1 MQQSCSSGHGQGVN
15 CLHVSHKNRLSMHNA
30 QLIRDVG
37 QRRGQRSYVKGL
49 VEESAGSAIYLPT
62 FLTRC
67 LPHMPLSVIFLLVN
81 AYIAW
86 RLLPALA
93 DLTAWQIGVAL
104 LIVISAICLQVGLNL
119 RRSRQRRR
127 RGHDVAMMAAFV
139 AMGFLSSLF
148 VLTLLRDV
156 ALAAVWIGSQL
167 GLAVPISAFAVWS
180 ALAVAAAATLMTAWG
195 LINARRTAR
204 VVEVDVPITDL
215 PAPLHGFTIAQ
226 ISDIHVGPTIKGDY
240 LQSIVGAV
248 NRLQADMVA
257 VTGDLV
263 DGSVA
268 QLRSHVAP
276 LSGLTSRHGTYF
288 VTGNHEYYSGVT
300 AWVAELRRLG
310 VNVLLNEHVVL
321 RHNEAALVIAGV
333 TDHSGHHFDE
343 SHRSDP
349 AAAIATAPDNVLR
362 ILLAHQ
368 PRSAAAALQAGF
380 QLQLSGHTHG
390 GQFWPWNLF
399 VRLQQP
405 FTAGLHRLQ
414 SLWVYTSR
422 GTGYW
427 GPPKRFG
434 APSEITH
441 LRLVPCTA

>member
-1 MQQSCSSGHGQGVN
+1 
-15 CLHVSHKNRLSMHNA
+15 
-30 QLIRDVG
+30 
-37 QRRGQRSYVKGL
+37 
-49 VEESAGSAIYLPT
+49 
-62 FLTRC
+62 
-67 LPHMPLSVIFLLVN
+67 MPLSVISLLLH
-81 AYIAW
+81 AYIAA
-86 RLLPALA
+86 RLIPSLA
-93 DLTAWQIGVAL
+93 DFAWTQIGVAL
-104 LIVISAICLQVGLNL
+104 LVIASAICLQLGLHQWRK
-119 RRSRQRRR
+119 RRQPQGRR
-127 RGHDVAMMAAFV
+127 HDATMEAAFI

-156 ALAAVWIGSQL
+156 ALLLVWLVSVL
-167 GLAVPISAFAVWS
+167 GLSISITTFSVWS
-180 ALAVAAAATLMTAWG
+180 ALAVPVAATLMTVLG

-204 VVEVDVPITDL
+204 VVDVDIPIADL
-215 PAPLHGFTIAQ
+215 PASLHGFTIAQ
-226 ISDIHVGPTIKGDY
+226 ISDIHVGSQIKGDY
-240 LQSIVGAV
+240 VKAIVDAV
-248 NRLQADMVA
+248 NSLRADMVA

-268 QLRSHVAP
+268 QLRSRVAP
-276 LSGLTSRHGTYF
+276 LGDLASRHGTYF

-300 AWVAELRRLG
+300 AWVTELRRIG
-310 VNVLLNEHVVL
+310 VNVLLNQHVVL
-321 RHNEAALVIAGV
+321 NHNDGALVVAGV

-349 AAAIATAPDNVLR
+349 KAAIATAPHGLVR

-390 GQFWPWNLF
+390 GQFWPWNFF

-414 SLWVYTSR
+414 DLWVYTSR

-434 APSEITH
+434 APSEITR
-441 LRLVPCTA
+441 LRLIPATGGALVD

>member
-1 MQQSCSSGHGQGVN
+1 
-15 CLHVSHKNRLSMHNA
+15 
-30 QLIRDVG
+30 
-37 QRRGQRSYVKGL
+37 
-49 VEESAGSAIYLPT
+49 
-62 FLTRC
+62 
-67 LPHMPLSVIFLLVN
+67 MPLSVLSLLVH
-81 AYIAW
+81 AYVAW
-86 RLLPALA
+86 RLIP
-93 DLTAWQIGVAL
+93 DLVDFTWAQIGIAL
-104 LIVISAICLQVGLNL
+104 LVTLSAVSLQAGFSHW
-119 RRSRQRRR
+119 RSRRLQQSRQ
-127 RGHDVAMMAAFV
+127 HNFVMATAFI

-156 ALAAVWIGSQL
+156 ALAIMWIGSQL
-167 GLAVPISAFAVWS
+167 GLPLSVSTFAVWS
-180 ALAVAAAATLMTAWG
+180 ALVVPAAASLMTLWG

-204 VVEVDVPITDL
+204 VVKVDVPIVNL
-215 PAPLHGFTIAQ
+215 PASLDGFTIAQ
-226 ISDIHVGPTIKGDY
+226 ISDIHVGQTIKGDY

-248 NRLQADMVA
+248 NSLQADMVA

-268 QLRSHVAP
+268 QLRSHVEP
-276 LSGLTSRHGTYF
+276 LRDLTSRHGTYF

-300 AWVAELRRLG
+300 AWVSELRRLG
-310 VNVLLNEHVVL
+310 INVLLNEHVVL
-321 RHNEAALVIAGV
+321 RHNDDSLVIAGV
-333 TDHSGHHFDE
+333 TDYSGHHFDE
-343 SHRSDP
+343 SHRSD
-349 AAAIATAPDNVLR
+349 AVAAIASAPSDVVR

-368 PRSAAAALQAGF
+368 PRSAAGALQAGF
-380 QLQLSGHTHG
+380 HLQLSGHTHG
-390 GQFWPWNLF
+390 GQFWPWNFF

-441 LRLVPCTA
+441 LRLVSARP

>member
-1 MQQSCSSGHGQGVN
+1 
-15 CLHVSHKNRLSMHNA
+15 
-30 QLIRDVG
+30 
-37 QRRGQRSYVKGL
+37 
-49 VEESAGSAIYLPT
+49 
-62 FLTRC
+62 
-67 LPHMPLSVIFLLVN
+67 MPLSVISLLIH

-86 RLLPALA
+86 RLIPALA
-93 DLTAWQIGVAL
+93 EFAGWQIGVAL
-104 LIVISAICLQVGLNL
+104 LVVTSAICLQVGLN
-119 RRSRQRRR
+119 RWRSRRRQQS
-127 RGHDVAMMAAFV
+127 RGDDLAMVSAFI

-156 ALAAVWIGSQL
+156 ALVAVWIGSQL
-167 GLAVPISAFAVWS
+167 GLAIGIDSFAGWS
-180 ALAVAAAATLMTAWG
+180 ALAVPVAATLMTVLG
-195 LINARRTAR
+195 LINARRTAQ
-204 VVEVDVPITDL
+204 VVAVDVPIADL
-215 PAPLHGFTIAQ
+215 PAALHGFTIAQ
-226 ISDIHVGPTIKGDY
+226 ISDIHVGSTIKGDY

-268 QLRSHVAP
+268 QLHAHVAP
-276 LSGLTSRHGTYF
+276 LGGLTSRHGTYF
-288 VTGNHEYYSGVT
+288 VTGNHEYYSGVD

-310 VNVLLNEHVVL
+310 VKVLLNEHVVL
-321 RHNEAALVIAGV
+321 RHDDAALVIAGV
-333 TDHSGHHFDE
+333 TDHGGHHFDE

-349 AAAIATAPDNVLR
+349 AAAIATAPDHLVR

-368 PRSAAAALQAGF
+368 PRTAAAALQAGF

-399 VRLQQP
+399 VRFQQP

-441 LRLVPCTA
+441 LRLVPA

>member
-1 MQQSCSSGHGQGVN
+1 
-15 CLHVSHKNRLSMHNA
+15 
-30 QLIRDVG
+30 
-37 QRRGQRSYVKGL
+37 
-49 VEESAGSAIYLPT
+49 
-62 FLTRC
+62 
-67 LPHMPLSVIFLLVN
+67 MPLSLISFLVH
-81 AYIAW
+81 AYVAW
-86 RLLPALA
+86 RLIPALA
-93 DLTAWQIGVAL
+93 EFTGWQIGVASL
-104 LIVISAICLQVGLNL
+104 VVLSAICLQVGLNQW
-119 RRSRQRRR
+119 RSRRQPQRR
-127 RGHDVAMMAAFV
+127 GQETAMLAAFV
-139 AMGFLSSLF
+139 AMGFVSSLL

-156 ALAAVWIGSQL
+156 LLAAVWMVSQL
-167 GLAVPISAFAVWS
+167 NQEIAVSTFAAWS
-180 ALAVAAAATLMTAWG
+180 ALVVPAAAGLMTLLG

-204 VVEVDVPITDL
+204 VVAVDVPIEDL
-215 PAPLHGFTIAQ
+215 PASLHGFTIAQ

-240 LQSIVGAV
+240 LKSIVGAV
-248 NRLQADMVA
+248 NRLDADMVA

-263 DGSVA
+263 DGSVTE
-268 QLRSHVAP
+268 LRPHVAP
-276 LSGLTSRHGTYF
+276 LAGLTSRHGTYF

-300 AWVAELRRLG
+300 AWIAELRGLG

-321 RHNEAALVIAGV
+321 QHNDGVLVIAGV

-349 AAAIATAPDNVLR
+349 AASIASAPDDVLR

-414 SLWVYTSR
+414 GLWVYTSR

-441 LRLVPCTA
+441 LRLVPATS

>member
-1 MQQSCSSGHGQGVN
+1 MSLGAISF
-15 CLHVSHKNRLSMHNA
+15 
-30 QLIRDVG
+30 
-37 QRRGQRSYVKGL
+37 L
-49 VEESAGSAIYLPT
+49 V
-62 FLTRC
+62 
-67 LPHMPLSVIFLLVN
+67 H

-93 DLTAWQIGVAL
+93 DFTGWQIGVTLLVAASAL
-104 LIVISAICLQVGLNL
+104 CLQVGLNL
-119 RRSRQRRR
+119 WRSRRQPQR
-127 RGHDVAMMAAFV
+127 RGHDTLMLAAFV
-139 AMGFLSSLF
+139 AMGFVSSLLM
-148 VLTLLRDV
+148 LTLLRDV
-156 ALAAVWIGSQL
+156 ALVSAWIGSHV
-167 GLAVPISAFAVWS
+167 GLAISIPALATWS
-180 ALAVAAAATLMTAWG
+180 ALAVPAAATLVTVWG

-204 VVEVDVPITDL
+204 VVGVDVPIADL
-215 PAPLHGFTIAQ
+215 PAPLHGFTIVQ

-240 LQSIVGAV
+240 LKSIVDAV
-248 NRLQADMVA
+248 NCLQADMVA

-268 QLRSHVAP
+268 QLQSHVAP
-276 LSGLTSRHGTYF
+276 LGGLISRHGTFF

-310 VNVLLNEHVVL
+310 VKVLLNEHVVL
-321 RHNEAALVIAGV
+321 RHNDGALVIAGV
-333 TDHSGHHFDE
+333 TDHGGHHFDE

-349 AAAIATAPDNVLR
+349 AAAIARAPAHVPVR

-368 PRSAAAALQAGF
+368 PRSATAALQAGF

-390 GQFWPWNLF
+390 GQFWPWNFF

-434 APSEITH
+434 APSEITR
-441 LRLVPCTA
+441 LRLVPAT

>member
-1 MQQSCSSGHGQGVN
+1 
-15 CLHVSHKNRLSMHNA
+15 
-30 QLIRDVG
+30 
-37 QRRGQRSYVKGL
+37 
-49 VEESAGSAIYLPT
+49 
-62 FLTRC
+62 
-67 LPHMPLSVIFLLVN
+67 MPLSVISLLVH

-86 RLLPALA
+86 RLIPALA
-93 DLTAWQIGVAL
+93 DFTWLQIGVAL
-104 LIVISAICLQVGLNL
+104 LVVLSAISLQVGLNHW
-119 RRSRQRRR
+119 RSRRQPRG
-127 RGHDVAMMAAFV
+127 RGHDVAIMAAFV

-156 ALAAVWIGSQL
+156 TLAGVWIGTQL
-167 GLAVPISAFAVWS
+167 GLAISISTFAGWS
-180 ALAVAAAATLMTAWG
+180 ALAVAAAATLMTVWG

-204 VVEVDVPITDL
+204 VVAVDVPIADL
-215 PAPLHGFTIAQ
+215 PASLHGFTIAQ
-226 ISDIHVGPTIKGDY
+226 ISDIHIGPTIKGDY

-268 QLRSHVAP
+268 QLRAHVAP
-276 LSGLTSRHGTYF
+276 LSSLTSRHGTYF

-321 RHNEAALVIAGV
+321 QHNDGALVIAGV
-333 TDHSGHHFDE
+333 TDHSGHHFDA

-349 AAAIATAPDNVLR
+349 AAAIATAPDGVVR

-390 GQFWPWNLF
+390 GQFWPWNFF

-434 APSEITH
+434 APSEITR
-441 LRLVPCTA
+441 LRLVPATALPQRHGTVCQNHAVAVGT

>member
-1 MQQSCSSGHGQGVN
+1 
-15 CLHVSHKNRLSMHNA
+15 
-30 QLIRDVG
+30 
-37 QRRGQRSYVKGL
+37 
-49 VEESAGSAIYLPT
+49 
-62 FLTRC
+62 
-67 LPHMPLSVIFLLVN
+67 MPLSVISLLIH

-86 RLLPALA
+86 RLIPALA
-93 DLTAWQIGVAL
+93 EFTGWQIGVAL
-104 LIVISAICLQVGLNL
+104 LVVTSAICLQGGLN
-119 RRSRQRRR
+119 RWRSRRRQQS
-127 RGHDVAMMAAFV
+127 RGDDLAMVAAFI

-148 VLTLLRDV
+148 VLTLMRDV
-156 ALAAVWIGSQL
+156 ALVGAWIGSQL
-167 GLAVPISAFAVWS
+167 GLAISIDAFAGWS
-180 ALAVAAAATLMTAWG
+180 ALAVPAAATLMTVLG

-204 VVEVDVPITDL
+204 VVAVDVPIVDL
-215 PAPLHGFTIAQ
+215 PAALHGFTIAQ
-226 ISDIHVGPTIKGDY
+226 ISDIHVGSTIKGDY
-240 LQSIVGAV
+240 LKSIVGAV

-268 QLRSHVAP
+268 QLRAHVAP
-276 LSGLTSRHGTYF
+276 LGGLTSRHGTYF

-300 AWVAELRRLG
+300 AWVAELRGLG
-310 VNVLLNEHVVL
+310 VHVLLNEHVVL
-321 RHNEAALVIAGV
+321 RHNDGALVVAGV
-333 TDHSGHHFDE
+333 TDYSGHHFDE

-349 AAAIATAPDNVLR
+349 AAAIATAPDHLVQ

-368 PRSAAAALQAGF
+368 PRSATAALKAGF
-380 QLQLSGHTHG
+380 HLQLSGHTHG

-441 LRLVPCTA
+441 LRLVPATP

>member
-1 MQQSCSSGHGQGVN
+1 
-15 CLHVSHKNRLSMHNA
+15 
-30 QLIRDVG
+30 
-37 QRRGQRSYVKGL
+37 
-49 VEESAGSAIYLPT
+49 
-62 FLTRC
+62 
-67 LPHMPLSVIFLLVN
+67 MPLSVISLLTH

-86 RLLPALA
+86 RLVPALA
-93 DLTAWQIGVAL
+93 EFAWLQIGVAL
-104 LIVISAICLQVGLNL
+104 LVVLSAISLQVGLSHWRN
-119 RRSRQRRR
+119 RRQARR

-156 ALAAVWIGSQL
+156 ALVGVWIASQL
-167 GLAVPISAFAVWS
+167 GLAISISTFAAWS
-180 ALAVAAAATLMTAWG
+180 ALAVAAAATLMTVWG

-204 VVEVDVPITDL
+204 VVAVDVPIANL
-215 PAPLHGFTIAQ
+215 PASLHGFTIAQ

-240 LQSIVGAV
+240 VQSIVGAV

-310 VNVLLNEHVVL
+310 VKVLLNEHVVL
-321 RHNEAALVIAGV
+321 QHNDSALVIAGV

-349 AAAIATAPDNVLR
+349 AAAIATAPDSCRAHSAGASAEISGSSVAGGISVAALRPHARRAILAVEFLRSTAAAVHCWAGSSADPLGLYESRDR
-362 ILLAHQ
+362 ILGPAETI
-368 PRSAAAALQAGF
+368 RCTVRD
-380 QLQLSGHTHG
+380 HT
-390 GQFWPWNLF
+390 PAS
-399 VRLQQP
+399 R
-405 FTAGLHRLQ
+405 AGLTRKC
-414 SLWVYTSR
+414 VN
-422 GTGYW
+422 GT
-427 GPPKRFG
+427 RI
-434 APSEITH
+434 PSA
-441 LRLVPCTA
+441 RADVAY

>member
-1 MQQSCSSGHGQGVN
+1 
-15 CLHVSHKNRLSMHNA
+15 
-30 QLIRDVG
+30 
-37 QRRGQRSYVKGL
+37 
-49 VEESAGSAIYLPT
+49 
-62 FLTRC
+62 
-67 LPHMPLSVIFLLVN
+67 MPLSVISLLTH
-81 AYIAW
+81 AYILW
-86 RLLPALA
+86 RLVPALA
-93 DLTAWQIGVAL
+93 EFAWWQAGVTTL
-104 LIVISAICLQVGLNL
+104 VMFSAICLQVGLSYWRT
-119 RRSRQRRR
+119 RRQQQ
-127 RGHDVAMMAAFV
+127 GDGDKALLAAFV
-139 AMGFLSSLF
+139 AMGFLSSLL

-156 ALAAVWIGSQL
+156 AVLGAWIGSHL
-167 GLAVPISAFAVWS
+167 GLAKSIPTLTTWS
-180 ALAVAAAATLMTAWG
+180 ALAVPGLATLMTVWG
-195 LINARRTAR
+195 LINARRTAQ
-204 VVEVDVPITDL
+204 VVTVDVPIADL
-215 PAPLHGFTIAQ
+215 PTPLHGFTIVQ
-226 ISDIHVGPTIKGDY
+226 ISDIHVGPTIKRDY
-240 LQSIVGAV
+240 VKSIVGAV

-276 LSGLTSRHGTYF
+276 LGGLTSRHGTYF
-288 VTGNHEYYSGVT
+288 VTGNHEYYSGVA

-321 RHNEAALVIAGV
+321 RHDDGALVIAGV

-349 AAAIATAPDNVLR
+349 AAAIAAAPDHVPVR

-368 PRSAAAALQAGF
+368 PRSAPAALRAGF

-434 APSEITH
+434 APSEITR
-441 LRLVPCTA
+441 LRLVPESS

>member
-1 MQQSCSSGHGQGVN
+1 MASST
-15 CLHVSHKNRLSMHNA
+15 SA
-30 QLIRDVG
+30 
-37 QRRGQRSYVKGL
+37 RR
-49 VEESAGSAIYLPT
+49 AA
-62 FLTRC
+62 
-67 LPHMPLSVIFLLVN
+67 
-81 AYIAW
+81 
-86 RLLPALA
+86 
-93 DLTAWQIGVAL
+93 
-104 LIVISAICLQVGLNL
+104 
-119 RRSRQRRR
+119 
-127 RGHDVAMMAAFV
+127 GHDIVMVAAFI
-139 AMGFLSSLF
+139 AMGFLSSLL

-156 ALAAVWIGSQL
+156 ALAGIWIGSQL
-167 GLAVPISAFAVWS
+167 GLALSGSTFAVWS
-180 ALAVAAAATLMTAWG
+180 ALAVPAAAMLMTVWG

-204 VVEVDVPITDL
+204 VVEVDVPIANL
-215 PAPLHGFTIAQ
+215 PASLHGFTIAQ

-276 LSGLTSRHGTYF
+276 LGDLTSRHGTYF

-300 AWVAELRRLG
+300 AWVTELRGLG

-321 RHNEAALVIAGV
+321 RHNDGELVVAGV

-349 AAAIATAPDNVLR
+349 AAAIASAPDDVVR

-390 GQFWPWNLF
+390 GQFWPWNFF

-441 LRLVPCTA
+441 LRLVPATA

>member
-1 MQQSCSSGHGQGVN
+1 MS
-15 CLHVSHKNRLSMHNA
+15 
-30 QLIRDVG
+30 
-37 QRRGQRSYVKGL
+37 
-49 VEESAGSAIYLPT
+49 
-62 FLTRC
+62 
-67 LPHMPLSVIFLLVN
+67 LSVISLLVH
-81 AYIAW
+81 AYVAW
-86 RLLPALA
+86 RLIPALA
-93 DLTAWQIGVAL
+93 EFTGLQVGVAL
-104 LIVISAICLQVGLNL
+104 LVLTSAICLQVGLS
-119 RRSRQRRR
+119 RWRSRRRDSR
-127 RGHDVAMMAAFV
+127 RGGDIAMVAAFV
-139 AMGFLSSLF
+139 AMGFLSSLL
-148 VLTLLRDV
+148 VLTLLRDL
-156 ALAAVWIGSQL
+156 ALAAVWLGGQL
-167 GLAVPISAFAVWS
+167 NLTISISTFAAWS
-180 ALAVAAAATLMTAWG
+180 ALAVPAAALLMTLWG

-204 VVEVDVPITDL
+204 VVAVDVPIKDL
-215 PAPLHGFTIAQ
+215 PAALHGFTIAQ

-248 NRLQADMVA
+248 NRLDADMVA

-268 QLRSHVAP
+268 QLRPHVAP
-276 LSGLTSRHGTYF
+276 LAGLTSRHGTYF

-321 RHNEAALVIAGV
+321 RHNEGALVVAGV

-349 AAAIATAPDNVLR
+349 AAAIATAPDQVLR

-441 LRLVPCTA
+441 LRLVPATD

>member
-1 MQQSCSSGHGQGVN
+1 MS
-15 CLHVSHKNRLSMHNA
+15 
-30 QLIRDVG
+30 
-37 QRRGQRSYVKGL
+37 
-49 VEESAGSAIYLPT
+49 
-62 FLTRC
+62 
-67 LPHMPLSVIFLLVN
+67 LSVISFLVH
-81 AYIAW
+81 AYVAW
-86 RLLPALA
+86 RLIPALA
-93 DLTAWQIGVAL
+93 EFTGWQIGVAL
-104 LIVISAICLQVGLNL
+104 LVITSAICLQLGLNGW
-119 RRSRQRRR
+119 RNRRR
-127 RGHDVAMMAAFV
+127 EATRGGDLTMVAAFV
-139 AMGFLSSLF
+139 TMGFLSSLL

-156 ALAAVWIGSQL
+156 ALASLWIGSQL
-167 GLAVPISAFAVWS
+167 NLPIPVSTFAVWS
-180 ALAVAAAATLMTAWG
+180 ALAVPAAALLMTLWG

-204 VVEVDVPITDL
+204 VVAVDVPIKDL
-215 PAPLHGFTIAQ
+215 PASLHGFTIAQ

-240 LQSIVGAV
+240 LKSIVGAV
-248 NRLQADMVA
+248 NRLDADMVA

-276 LSGLTSRHGTYF
+276 LAGLTSRHGTYF

-300 AWVAELRRLG
+300 AWVAELRGLG

-321 RHNEAALVIAGV
+321 QHNNGVLVIAGV

-349 AAAIATAPDNVLR
+349 AASIASAPDDVLR

-390 GQFWPWNLF
+390 GQFWPWNFF

-414 SLWVYTSR
+414 TLWVYTSR

-441 LRLVPCTA
+441 LRLVLATS

>member
-1 MQQSCSSGHGQGVN
+1 
-15 CLHVSHKNRLSMHNA
+15 
-30 QLIRDVG
+30 
-37 QRRGQRSYVKGL
+37 
-49 VEESAGSAIYLPT
+49 
-62 FLTRC
+62 
-67 LPHMPLSVIFLLVN
+67 MPLSVISLLTH
-81 AYIAW
+81 AYIGW
-86 RLLPALA
+86 RLVPALA
-93 DLTAWQIGVAL
+93 EFVWWQIGVSL
-104 LIVISAICLQVGLNL
+104 LVMTSAICLQVGLSYW
-119 RRSRQRRR
+119 RTRRR
-127 RGHDVAMMAAFV
+127 QQGQGDKAMAAAFV
-139 AMGFLSSLF
+139 AMGFLSSLL

-156 ALAAVWIGSQL
+156 ALVGAWIGSRL
-167 GLAVPISAFAVWS
+167 GLAISIPTLATWS
-180 ALAVAAAATLMTAWG
+180 ALAVPGLATLITVWG
-195 LINARRTAR
+195 LINARRTAQ
-204 VVEVDVPITDL
+204 VVTVDVPIADL
-215 PAPLHGFTIAQ
+215 PTPLHGFTIAQ

-240 LQSIVGAV
+240 VKSIVGAV
-248 NRLQADMVA
+248 NRLEADMVA

-276 LSGLTSRHGTYF
+276 LGGLTSRHGTYF

-310 VNVLLNEHVVL
+310 VKVLLNEHVVL
-321 RHNEAALVIAGV
+321 RHDEGALVIAGV
-333 TDHSGHHFDE
+333 TDHGGHHFDE

-349 AAAIATAPDNVLR
+349 AAAIAAAPDHVAVR

-368 PRSAAAALQAGF
+368 PRSAEAALRAGF

-434 APSEITH
+434 APSEITR
-441 LRLVPCTA
+441 LRLVPASP

>member
-1 MQQSCSSGHGQGVN
+1 MSLSVISLLVHAYVAW
-15 CLHVSHKNRLSMHNA
+15 RLIPA
-30 QLIRDVG
+30 LA
-37 QRRGQRSYVKGL
+37 
-49 VEESAGSAIYLPT
+49 ESAGLQ
-62 FLTRC
+62 
-67 LPHMPLSVIFLLVN
+67 V
-81 AYIAW
+81 
-86 RLLPALA
+86 
-93 DLTAWQIGVAL
+93 GVAL
-104 LIVISAICLQVGLNL
+104 LVLTSAICLQLGLNQW
-119 RRSRQRRR
+119 RSRRRESGR
-127 RGHDVAMMAAFV
+127 DGDVVMVAAFV
-139 AMGFLSSLF
+139 AMGFLSSLL
-148 VLTLLRDV
+148 VLTLLRDL
-156 ALAAVWIGSQL
+156 ALAAVWLGGQL
-167 GLAVPISAFAVWS
+167 NLTISLSTFAAWSAMAVP
-180 ALAVAAAATLMTAWG
+180 AAALLMTLWG

-204 VVEVDVPITDL
+204 VVAVDVPIKDL
-215 PAPLHGFTIAQ
+215 PAALHGFTIAQ

-240 LQSIVGAV
+240 LQLIVGAV
-248 NRLQADMVA
+248 NRLDADMVA

-268 QLRSHVAP
+268 QLGPHVAP
-276 LSGLTSRHGTYF
+276 LAGLTSRHGTYF

-321 RHNEAALVIAGV
+321 RHNEGVLVIAGV

-349 AAAIATAPDNVLR
+349 AASVASAPVDVVR

-368 PRSAAAALQAGF
+368 PRSAAAASQAGF

-390 GQFWPWNLF
+390 GQFWPWNFF

-441 LRLVPCTA
+441 LRLVPAPS

>member
-1 MQQSCSSGHGQGVN
+1 
-15 CLHVSHKNRLSMHNA
+15 
-30 QLIRDVG
+30 
-37 QRRGQRSYVKGL
+37 
-49 VEESAGSAIYLPT
+49 
-62 FLTRC
+62 
-67 LPHMPLSVIFLLVN
+67 MPLSVISILIH

-86 RLLPALA
+86 RLVP
-93 DLTAWQIGVAL
+93 DLGDFTWAQIGVAL
-104 LIVISAICLQVGLNL
+104 LVMISAVSLQLGLNHW
-119 RRSRQRRR
+119 RNRRR
-127 RGHDVAMMAAFV
+127 PQGRGHDAVMVAAFV

-156 ALAAVWIGSQL
+156 AVLGVWIASEL
-167 GLAVPISAFAVWS
+167 GLAMSISTIAAWS
-180 ALAVAAAATLMTAWG
+180 ALAVPAAALLMTAWG

-204 VVEVDVPITDL
+204 VVAVDVPIADL
-215 PAPLHGFTIAQ
+215 PASLHGFTIAQ

-240 LQSIVGAV
+240 LKSIVGAV

-268 QLRSHVAP
+268 QLRSHVAS
-276 LSGLTSRHGTYF
+276 LASLTSRHGTYF

-321 RHNEAALVIAGV
+321 RHNDGELVIAGV

-349 AAAIATAPDNVLR
+349 AAAIATAPDHVLR

-390 GQFWPWNLF
+390 GQFWPWNFF

-441 LRLVPCTA
+441 LRLVPATA